1 MPDTEPRLFYY
12 LRNKPEPLNPCLIVF
27 CCFVVYYVAH
37 VFGSVHF
44 TRLAEVLR

>member
-12 LRNKPEPLNPCLIVF
+12 LRNKPEPPNVCLIVF
-27 CCFVVYYVAH
+27 AAYVVYYVCH

-44 TRLAEVLR
+44 SRLAEVLR